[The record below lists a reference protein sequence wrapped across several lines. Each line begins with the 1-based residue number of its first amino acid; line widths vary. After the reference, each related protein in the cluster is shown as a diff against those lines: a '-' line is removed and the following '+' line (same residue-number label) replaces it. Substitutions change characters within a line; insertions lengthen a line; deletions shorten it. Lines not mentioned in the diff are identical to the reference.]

1 MGDQR
6 EEDDEADYSEAIS
19 EREEEEKG
27 AKKPK
32 SRAKARTNDETDTEL
47 EEERSEVPENIEISG
62 DINLEKIVSQPTW
75 RDILMELV
83 ATEKLD
89 PWNIDVVEISEQY
102 IIKIKNMKSMDLRI
116 PANLILAAA
125 IMLRFKSDA
134 LQLEEE
140 EQVVASEV
148 FVDESLPPVEIPM
161 LELRTRIPPKRKVT
175 LDELLVAMEKVF
187 DDQKKREEHT
197 QNVDIPAVMN
207 IKLPEFDIDDRM
219 NEVYQR
225 AKKLADKEGLVT
237 FSQLIRERTREEIVF
252 TLLPLLFLV
261 QNGKVK
267 LFQEK
272 IFAEIFIQ
280 ILPEEKKE
288 GKKEEKENK
297 EKKESKKSEGNEEE
311 RAEKEGREPKKG
323 EAKKEE
329 KESPGKGKGG

>member
-1 MGDQR
+1 MGDQGEDEDY
-6 EEDDEADYSEAIS
+6 EESEAIS
-19 EREEEEKG
+19 EREEESP
-27 AKKPK
+27 KKSK
-32 SRAKARTNDETDTEL
+32 SRAKARAKDETDTEL
-47 EEERSEVPENIEISG
+47 EEERGDVPENIEISG
-62 DINLEKIVSQPTW
+62 DINLERIVSQPTW

-102 IIKIKNMKSMDLRI
+102 ILKIKNMKSMDLRI

-261 QNGKVK
+261 QNSKVK

-272 IFAEIFIQ
+272 IFSEIFVQ
-280 ILPEEKKE
+280 LLPEEKKE
-288 GKKEEKENK
+288 GKEKRADGK
-297 EKKESKKSEGNEEE
+297 EKKEKKEIKKSEAVKEE
-311 RAEKEGREPKKG
+311 ADGG
-323 EAKKEE
+323 EAGKAGKKE
-329 KESPGKGKGG
+329 SQGKGKAG